1 MESLLS
7 EYQVPWER
15 AKCQHQR
22 GSRSFVFGGDLFTEV
37 VVGLGST
44 EEAKA
49 IEFYVEQRWG
59 MVGQLG
65 SRGEWKRRPAWRSL
79 LKIKIERI

>member
-1 MESLLS
+1 MEILLS

-49 IEFYVEQRWG
+49 IEFYVEQR
-59 MVGQLG
+59 
-65 SRGEWKRRPAWRSL
+65 
-79 LKIKIERI
+79 